1 MVSYINRQG
10 GLSSRHLFTLA
21 ERLLRWAQ
29 LNLRLLR
36 AAHVP
41 GKLNLGADMPS
52 RSTVPSDKWTLHPQT
67 VQVIWGIFGRPEVDL
82 FASEY
87 LHSLPKLFLDRDVII
102 KDRLAPD
109 RPDPAGNQ
117 ANQGAEAQSYVSG
130 PTLEEPALVLG
141 AGAAAHCSPMAHYPD
156 TRPPLSGE
164 RNDLA
169 PPARFMGATSLAS

>member
-1 MVSYINRQG
+1 M
-10 GLSSRHLFTLA
+10 
-21 ERLLRWAQ
+21 
-29 LNLRLLR
+29 
-36 AAHVP
+36 P
-41 GKLNLGADMPS
+41 GKLNLEADMPS